1 MIEALSHIT
10 FIVSDLERMSNFL
23 TTIFNAEE
31 IYSSDGKEFSIAR
44 EKFFVIN
51 DVWIAI
57 MEGDPVSQKSYNHV
71 AFRVAESD
79 FDTCLNRIEA
89 LGVDVLKGRNRIEG
103 EGKSVYFYDYD
114 NHLFEIHTGTLNK
127 RLKSYQKSEI

>member
-51 DVWIAI
+51 DVWIAT

-89 LGVDVLKGRNRIEG
+89 LGVDVARMFHHK
-103 EGKSVYFYDYD
+103 
-114 NHLFEIHTGTLNK
+114 TLNS
-127 RLKSYQKSEI
+127 RQKNVFVAVCCEKFCHF